1 MTHFVKANRPS
12 FAITMPSRRQILM
25 LTGFAAIGGGAA
37 LNWEWLTAVGAAPL
51 LLSLAPCVAMCA
63 LGLCMRGGSGCA
75 KNDPVA
81 KPDTSTD

>member
-1 MTHFVKANRPS
+1 
-12 FAITMPSRRQILM
+12 
-25 LTGFAAIGGGAA
+25 
-37 LNWEWLTAVGAAPL
+37 VGAAPL
-51 LLSLAPCVAMCA
+51 LLSLAPCAAMCA